1 MQVRINLIQ
10 NLPSKSPSGKNIT
23 GREARKFL
31 LAIVLTAPLIFSSCS
46 IFKPKPDD
54 TASNDPEQIYKS
66 QRAKKP
72 GLSAPKSYH
81 KNPPFWY
88 RGQRIHPETSSPEAE
103 PLETLSTEAPTSFPE
118 KFFTVPE
125 IFTDDLDQASLK
137 KAILNQL
144 QTMEFTDPSKNER
157 MGDLMVTRGWLQ
169 ETLTSFLNL
178 IDENLPPEEFS
189 QRLKKEFVIHRVGKG
204 KHKQVLFTGY
214 YAPIMNASRVKT
226 EEYRFPI
233 YSLPES
239 SPQLKLVGHD
249 TNHTV
254 NESSAPNAREW
265 RNYTRRQIDGE
276 GILAGRG
283 LEIAWLKNDVD
294 RFFLHIQ
301 GSGQLLFHDGTSM
314 GAHYAGVNNYKFG
327 GLGKRMVADGVI
339 ELAQGSMQ
347 GIKKYFVEHPED
359 TQKYLF
365 QNKRYIFF
373 KLSDS
378 GGPRGSGGGEL
389 VGGRSIATDKKIY
402 PAGGLAFVQL
412 RKPILD
418 KNNTIVRW
426 EKFSRFV
433 VDQDTG
439 NAIRG
444 TGRADFYFG
453 MGDKAGAKA
462 GHFHERG
469 DVFYIVKR
477 MNPQENNS

>member
-1 MQVRINLIQ
+1 MRVRINLLQ
-10 NLPSKSPSGKNIT
+10 SHPVKRVV
-23 GREARKFL
+23 GRKAL
-31 LAIVLTAPLIFSSCS
+31 MAVILTVPLIFGSCS
-46 IFKPKPDD
+46 IFTPQPDSK
-54 TASNDPEQIYKS
+54 ASKDPDQVYKS
-66 QRAKKP
+66 QRAKRP
-72 GLSAPKSYH
+72 GLSAHESPDG
-81 KNPPFWY
+81 NPPFWY
-88 RGQRIHPETSSPEAE
+88 RGQRMNP
-103 PLETLSTEAPTSFPE
+103 ETLSSEAESPEPLSTETPTSLPE
-118 KFFTVPE
+118 KSFSFPE

-144 QTMEFTDPSKNER
+144 QTMEFTDPSKTER
-157 MGDLMVTRGWLQ
+157 MGNLMVTRGWLQ

-178 IDENLPPEEFS
+178 IKENLPLEEFS
-189 QRLKKEFVIHRVGKG
+189 RRLKKEFVIHRVGKG

-214 YAPIMNASRVKT
+214 YAPTMEASRVKT
-226 EEYRFPI
+226 KLYRYPI
-233 YSLPES
+233 YKLPES
-239 SPQLKLVGHD
+239 SPHLKLVGND
-249 TNHTV
+249 TNY
-254 NESSAPNAREW
+254 NIRGSSNPGAREW

-276 GILAGRG
+276 GVLAGQG

-301 GSGQLLFHDGTSM
+301 GSGQLMFRDGMTM

-347 GIKKYFVEHPED
+347 GIKKYFTEHPED
-359 TQKYLF
+359 IEKYLF

-373 KLSDS
+373 KLAES
-378 GGPRGSGGGEL
+378 GSPRGSGGSEL

-412 RKPILD
+412 RKPVLD
-418 KNNTIVRW
+418 KNNKIVRW
-426 EKFSRFV
+426 EKFSRFMI
-433 VDQDTG
+433 DQDTG

-453 MGDKAGAKA
+453 IGDRAGAKA

-477 MNPQENNS
+477 MNPGDIQPIIAH